1 MEKEAQTYASRRKIY
16 GPRSSG
22 MDLRGH
28 LWGRSHRLHPLA
40 GGESR
45 EKRNEAEETQFKGR
59 YQMVEVSL
67 VIQSRVTP
75 SPRAR
80 RTTLLRGSFG
90 VASPHYPPPLPLN
103 PAVPASHQLLI
114 KPIGSQQPH
123 KLPVEGLWVAESPCP
138 LG

>member
-40 GGESR
+40 GRESR

-59 YQMVEVSL
+59 YRMVEASL

-90 VASPHYPPPLPLN
+90 VASPHHYTPRLARSILPCLPHTPTSDRAN
-103 PAVPASHQLLI
+103 WIPATT
-114 KPIGSQQPH
+114 
-123 KLPVEGLWVAESPCP
+123 
-138 LG
+138 